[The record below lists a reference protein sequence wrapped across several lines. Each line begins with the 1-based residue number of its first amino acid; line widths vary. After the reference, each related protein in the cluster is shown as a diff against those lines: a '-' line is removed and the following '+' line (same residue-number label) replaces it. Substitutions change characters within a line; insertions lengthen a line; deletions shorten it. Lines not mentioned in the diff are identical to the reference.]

1 MTNNTEKFDADVV
14 VVGGGIIGGSFACLL
29 GQAGLNVILLDA
41 GVRQVNALKKV
52 DARVFAITRASEQ
65 ILKKAGA
72 WRRINE
78 NDIAC
83 FRKMHVWDE
92 NGLGEI
98 NFDSASICQP
108 TMGYIIS
115 HQAIIDALQEKLLDM
130 DNVRCIWS
138 VSPAFIKEETNAMLL
153 ETEDGLQFR
162 SKLVVAADG
171 SNSKLRS
178 LANIHYHKHDYK
190 QSALACVVTTEYPHN
205 EIARQRFLKRG
216 PLAFLPMVD
225 PHQSAI
231 VWSSSP
237 DHVQRL
243 KGSDKSAFH
252 FELAEAFA
260 NELGEIKESSER
272 VVFPLS
278 RAQAEHYVQSRLALI
293 GDSAHTVHPLAG
305 LGANLGLLDAA
316 ALAEVIIDVVNRGRD
331 PGRLQV
337 LRRYERWRKGE
348 NNNVM
353 YLMDG
358 FKQLFENKTQSV
370 QWLRNFGL
378 DMVDSIPLAKHAI
391 MRRAMGLEGDLP
403 KFANGRNN

>member
-1 MTNNTEKFDADVV
+1 MTNRIDKFDADVV
-14 VVGGGIIGGSFACLL
+14 VVGGGIIGGTFACLL
-29 GQAGLNVILLDA
+29 GQAGIKVLLLDA
-41 GVRQVNALKKV
+41 GVRQVNSLKKV
-52 DARVFAITRASEQ
+52 DARVFAITLASEQ

-98 NFDSASICQP
+98 NFDSASICQA

-115 HQAIIDALQEKLLDM
+115 HQVIVDALQEKLLDM
-130 DNVRCIWS
+130 ENVRCIWS
-138 VSPAFIKEETNAMLL
+138 VSPAFIKNESDAMLL

-171 SNSKLRS
+171 SNSKIRA
-178 LANIHYHKHDYK
+178 LANIHYQKHDYK
-190 QSALACVVTTEYPHN
+190 QSALACVVTTEYPHA
-205 EIARQRFLKRG
+205 EVARQRFLKRG

-243 KGSDKSAFH
+243 KDIDKAAFH
-252 FELAEAFA
+252 FELSEAFA
-260 NELGEIKESSER
+260 NELGEIKDSTER
-272 VVFPLS
+272 MVFPLS
-278 RAQAEHYVQSRLALI
+278 RAQAEHYIQPRMALI

-316 ALAEVIIDVVNRGRD
+316 ALAEVLIDTVQRGRD

-348 NNNVM
+348 NHSMM
-353 YLMDG
+353 YMMDG
-358 FKQLFENKTQSV
+358 FKHLFENQTQSV

-378 DMVDSIPLAKHAI
+378 DMVDSLPVAKHII
-391 MRRAMGLEGDLP
+391 MKRAMGIKGDLP
-403 KFANGRNN
+403 QYARRHH

>member
-1 MTNNTEKFDADVV
+1 MTTSEKFDADVV
-14 VVGGGIIGGSFACLL
+14 VVGGGIIGSTFAALL
-29 GQAGLNVILLDA
+29 GQSGVKVILLDA
-41 GVRQVNALKKV
+41 GVRQLNSLKKV

-65 ILKKAGA
+65 ILKAAGA
-72 WRRINE
+72 WRRIDGN
-78 NDIAC
+78 NIAC

-92 NGLGEI
+92 QGIGEI
-98 NFDSASICQP
+98 NFDSAEVCQP

-115 HQAIIDALQEKLLDM
+115 HQVIIDALQEKLLDM
-130 DNVRCIWS
+130 ENVRCLWS
-138 VSPAFIKEETNAMLL
+138 ESPAFIKTETDYISLQTENGLL
-153 ETEDGLQFR
+153 FK

-171 SNSKLRS
+171 ANSKIRS
-178 LANIHYHKHDYK
+178 LANIHYQKHDYK
-190 QSALACVVTTEYPHN
+190 QSALACVVTTEYPHE

-225 PHQSAI
+225 QHQSAI
-231 VWSSSP
+231 VWSTSP
-237 DHVQRL
+237 DHTQRL
-243 KGSDKSAFH
+243 KEMDKAAFH

-272 VVFPLS
+272 IVFPLT
-278 RAQAEHYVQSRLALI
+278 RAQAEQYVQARVALI

-316 ALAEVIIDVVNRGRD
+316 VLAEEVINTVEKERD

-358 FKQLFENKTQSV
+358 FKHLFENKMQSV

-378 DMVDSIPLAKHAI
+378 DMVDSFPMAKHAI
-391 MRRAMGLEGDLP
+391 MKRAMGLEGDLP
-403 KFANGRNN
+403 VIARGHY

>member
-1 MTNNTEKFDADVV
+1 MTALVDKVDADVV
-14 VVGGGIIGGSFACLL
+14 VVGGGIIGGTFACLL
-29 GQAGLNVILLDA
+29 GQAGLKVILLDA
-41 GVRQVNALKKV
+41 AVRQVNSLKQV
-52 DARVFAITRASEQ
+52 DARVFSITMASEQ

-72 WRRINE
+72 WQRLQE

-115 HQAIIDALQEKLLDM
+115 HQAIVDALQEKLLELE
-130 DNVRCIWS
+130 NVRCLWS
-138 VSPAFIKEETNAMLL
+138 VSPAFIKEEGDTIILG
-153 ETEDGLQFR
+153 TEDGLQFSSR
-162 SKLVVAADG
+162 LVVAADG
-171 SNSKLRS
+171 HNSKIRS
-178 LANIHYHKHDYK
+178 LANIHYQKHDYQ
-190 QSALACVVTTEYPHN
+190 QSALGCVVTTEFAHA

-216 PLAFLPMVD
+216 PLAFLPMRD

-237 DHVQRL
+237 DHIQRL
-243 KGSDKSAFH
+243 KNIEKATFH

-260 NELGEIKESSER
+260 HELGEIQESSDR
-272 VVFPLS
+272 AVFPLS
-278 RAQAEHYVQSRLALI
+278 RAQAESYTKSRLALI

-316 ALAEVIIDVVNRGRD
+316 SLAEILIDTCHRGRD

-337 LRRYERWRKGE
+337 LRRYERRRKGE
-348 NNNVM
+348 NRNVM
-353 YLMDG
+353 YLMDS
-358 FKQLFENKTQSV
+358 FKHLFENQHQSV

-378 DMVDSIPLAKHAI
+378 DTVDSLPVVKHAI
-391 MRRAMGLEGDLP
+391 LKRAMGLTGDLP
-403 KFANGRNN
+403 ESARGHF

>member
-1 MTNNTEKFDADVV
+1 MTHTSEKLDADVV
-14 VVGGGIIGGSFACLL
+14 VVGGGIIGGTFACLL
-29 GQAGLNVILLDA
+29 GQAGLKVILLDS
-41 GVRQVNALKKV
+41 GMRQVNALKKV

-72 WRRINE
+72 WRRLPE
-78 NDIAC
+78 EDIAC

-92 NGLGEI
+92 NGLGEV
-98 NFDSASICQP
+98 NFDSASVCQN

-115 HQAIIDALQEKLLDM
+115 HQAIVDALQEKLLDM
-130 DNVRCIWS
+130 ENVRCLWS
-138 VSPAFIKEETNAMLL
+138 VSASFINEETNAMLL

-171 SNSKLRS
+171 SNSKLRA
-178 LANIHYHKHDYK
+178 LANIHYQKHDYK
-190 QSALACVVTTEYPHN
+190 QSALACVVTTEYPHK
-205 EIARQRFLKRG
+205 EVAQQRFLKRG
-216 PLAFLPMVD
+216 PLAFLPMKD

-237 DHVQRL
+237 DHSQRL
-243 KGSDKSAFH
+243 KEMDKSAFH

-260 NELGEIKESSER
+260 NELGEIKESTER
-272 VVFPLS
+272 MVFPLS
-278 RAQAEHYVQSRLALI
+278 RAQADHYIQSRLALI

-316 ALAEVIIDVVNRGRD
+316 TLAEVVTDTVEHGRD

-337 LRRYERWRKGE
+337 LRRYERQRKGE
-348 NNNVM
+348 NQGVM

-358 FKQLFENKTQSV
+358 FKHLFENQSQSV
-370 QWLRNFGL
+370 QWARNFGL
-378 DMVDSIPLAKHAI
+378 DMVDSLPFAKHAI
-391 MRRAMGLEGDLP
+391 MKRAMGI
-403 KFANGRNN
+403 ARNNT

>member
-1 MTNNTEKFDADVV
+1 MKNKSDKLDADVV
-14 VVGGGIIGGSFACLL
+14 VVGGGIVGGAFACLL

-41 GVRQVNALKKV
+41 GVRQLNSLKQV

-72 WRRINE
+72 WQRLQE
-78 NDIAC
+78 DDIAC

-98 NFDSASICQP
+98 NFDSAAICQA

-115 HQAIIDALQEKLLDM
+115 HQAIIDALQEKLLEM
-130 DNVRCIWS
+130 ENVRCIWS
-138 VSPAFIKEETNAMLL
+138 VSPAFIKEEADAMVLG
-153 ETEDGLQFR
+153 TDDGLEFR
-162 SKLVVAADG
+162 TKLVVAADG
-171 SNSKLRS
+171 RNSKIRS
-178 LANIHYHKHDYK
+178 LANIHYQQHDYK
-190 QSALACVVTTEYPHN
+190 QSALGCVVTSALPHA

-216 PLAFLPMVD
+216 PLAFLPMHD

-237 DHVQRL
+237 DHIQRL
-243 KGSDKSAFH
+243 KEIDKSAFH

-260 NELGEIKESSER
+260 NELGEIQESTER

-278 RAQAEHYVQSRLALI
+278 RAQADRYTLSRVALI
-293 GDSAHTVHPLAG
+293 GDSAHTIHPLAG

-316 ALAEVIIDVVNRGRD
+316 TLAEIIIESSQRGRD

-337 LRRYERWRKGE
+337 LRRYERRRKGE
-348 NNNVM
+348 NQSMM
-353 YLMDG
+353 YLMSS
-358 FKQLFENKTQSV
+358 FKHLFENEHQSV

-378 DMVDSIPLAKHAI
+378 DTVDSVPVVKHAI
-391 MRRAMGLEGDLP
+391 LKRAMGLEGDLP
-403 KFANGRNN
+403 KFARGQ

>member
-1 MTNNTEKFDADVV
+1 MTVSSENFDADVV
-14 VVGGGIIGGSFACLL
+14 VVGGGIIGGTFAALL
-29 GQAGLNVILLDA
+29 GQAGVKVILLDA
-41 GVRQVNALKKV
+41 SVRQLNSLKKV

-72 WRRINE
+72 WRRIDE
-78 NDIAC
+78 NNIAC

-92 NGLGEI
+92 QGIGEI
-98 NFDSASICQP
+98 NFDSAELCQP

-115 HQAIIDALQEKLLDM
+115 HQVIVDALQEKLLDM
-130 DNVRCIWS
+130 ENVRCIWS
-138 VSPAFIKEETNAMLL
+138 ESPAFIKTEADHILL
-153 ETEDGLQFR
+153 RTENGLQFR

-171 SNSKLRS
+171 GNSKIRS
-178 LANIHYHKHDYK
+178 LANIQYQKHDYN

-216 PLAFLPMVD
+216 PLAFLPMVESN
-225 PHQSAI
+225 QSAI
-231 VWSSSP
+231 VWSTSP
-237 DHVQRL
+237 DQAQRM
-243 KGSDKSAFH
+243 KEMDKAAFH
-252 FELAEAFA
+252 FELEEAFA
-260 NELGEIKESSER
+260 HELGEIKESSER
-272 VVFPLS
+272 FVFPLS
-278 RAQAEHYVQSRLALI
+278 RAQAEQYVQPRLALI

-316 ALAEVIIDVVNRGRD
+316 VLAEELINTVEKGRD

-348 NNNVM
+348 NHNVM

-358 FKQLFENKTQSV
+358 FKHLFENEMQSV

-378 DMVDSIPLAKHAI
+378 DMVDSFPLAKHAI
-391 MRRAMGLEGDLP
+391 MKRAMGLTGDLP
-403 KFANGRNN
+403 GSAQS

>member
-1 MTNNTEKFDADVV
+1 MTTSENLDADVV
-14 VVGGGIIGGSFACLL
+14 VVGGGIIGGGFAALL
-29 GQAGLNVILLDA
+29 GQVGIKVILLDA
-41 GVRQVNALKKV
+41 GVRQLNSLKKV

-72 WRRINE
+72 WRRIDE
-78 NDIAC
+78 NNIAC

-92 NGLGEI
+92 QGIGEI
-98 NFDSASICQP
+98 NFDSAEICQP

-115 HQAIIDALQEKLLDM
+115 HQVIIDALQDKLLDM
-130 DNVRCIWS
+130 ENVRCLWS
-138 VSPAFIKEETNAMLL
+138 ESPAFIKTETDYILL
-153 ETEDGLQFR
+153 QTENGLQFK

-171 SNSKLRS
+171 ANSKIRS
-178 LANIHYHKHDYK
+178 LANIHYQKHDYK
-190 QSALACVVTTEYPHN
+190 QSALACVVTTEYPHD

-231 VWSSSP
+231 VWSTSP
-237 DHVQRL
+237 DHAQRL
-243 KGSDKSAFH
+243 KKMNKAAFH
-252 FELAEAFA
+252 FDLAEAFA

-272 VVFPLS
+272 IVFPLS
-278 RAQAEHYVQSRLALI
+278 RAQAVQYVQARVALI

-316 ALAEVIIDVVNRGRD
+316 VLAEEVINTLEKGRD

-353 YLMDG
+353 YIMDG
-358 FKQLFENKTQSV
+358 FKHLFENKMQSV
-370 QWLRNFGL
+370 QWLRNLGL
-378 DMVDSIPLAKHAI
+378 DMIDSFPMAKHAI
-391 MRRAMGLEGDLP
+391 MKRAMGLEGDLP
-403 KFANGRNN
+403 AIARGHY

>member
-1 MTNNTEKFDADVV
+1 MITKTDKLDADVV
-14 VVGGGIIGGSFACLL
+14 VVGGGIIGGTFACLL
-29 GQAGLNVILLDA
+29 GQAGLKVVLLDA
-41 GVRQVNALKKV
+41 GVRQLNSLKKV
-52 DARVFAITRASEQ
+52 DARVFAITRASEN

-72 WRRINE
+72 WRHIKE

-98 NFDSASICQP
+98 NFDSSAICQP

-115 HQAIIDALQEKLLDM
+115 HQLIVDALQEKLLDLE
-130 DNVRCIWS
+130 NVRCIWS
-138 VSPAFIKEETNAMLL
+138 VSPAFIKDESDAMVL

-171 SNSKLRS
+171 NHSKLRS
-178 LANIHYHKHDYK
+178 LANINYHKTDYK
-190 QSALACVVTTEYPHN
+190 QSALACIVTTQYPHG
-205 EIARQRFLKRG
+205 EVARQRFLKRG

-225 PHQSAI
+225 PNQSAI

-237 DHVQRL
+237 DHIERL
-243 KGSDKSAFH
+243 QACDKPDFH

-260 NELGEIKESSER
+260 NELGEIKESTDR
-272 VVFPLS
+272 LKFPLS
-278 RAQAEHYVQSRLALI
+278 RAQAEQYVKPRIALI

-316 ALAEVIIDVVNRGRD
+316 ALAETVVESSERGRD

-348 NNNVM
+348 NHSMM
-353 YLMDG
+353 YLLDG
-358 FKQLFENKTQSV
+358 FKHLFENQTQSV

-378 DMVDSIPLAKHAI
+378 DIVDSLPIAKHAI
-391 MRRAMGLEGDLP
+391 MKRAMGLEGDLP
-403 KFANGRNN
+403 QYARRYH

>member
-1 MTNNTEKFDADVV
+1 LTNQSDKFDADVV

-29 GQAGLNVILLDA
+29 GQAGLNVILLDSD
-41 GVRQVNALKKV
+41 VRQVNSLKQI
-52 DARVFAITRASEQ
+52 DARVFAITIASEQ

-72 WRRINE
+72 WRRLQE
-78 NDIAC
+78 DDIAC

-98 NFDSASICQP
+98 HFDSASICQA

-115 HQAIIDALQEKLLDM
+115 HQAIVDALQEKLLDM
-130 DNVRCIWS
+130 ENIRCIWS
-138 VSPAFIKEETNAMLL
+138 VSPAFIKEEADSMILG
-153 ETEDGLQFR
+153 TEDGLQFR
-162 SKLVVAADG
+162 ARLVVAADG
-171 SNSKLRS
+171 RNSKLRNF
-178 LANIHYHKHDYK
+178 AKIHYQKYDYK
-190 QSALACVVTTEYPHN
+190 QSALACIVTTEFPHG

-216 PLAFLPMVD
+216 PLAFLPMID

-237 DHVQRL
+237 NHIQRL
-243 KGSDKSAFH
+243 YELDKSAFH

-260 NELGEIKESSER
+260 NELGEIQESTDR
-272 VVFPLS
+272 TIFPLS
-278 RAQAEHYVQSRLALI
+278 RAKADSYTRSRIVLI

-316 ALAEVIIDVVNRGRD
+316 ALAEIVIDTCQRGRD

-348 NNNVM
+348 NLSMM
-353 YLMDG
+353 YLLDG
-358 FKQLFENKTQSV
+358 FKHLFENKHQSV
-370 QWLRNFGL
+370 QWLRNLGL
-378 DMVDSIPLAKHAI
+378 DVFDSLSIAKHTL
-391 MRRAMGLEGDLP
+391 MKRAMGLEGDLP
-403 KFANGRNN
+403 KFARGLR

>member
-1 MTNNTEKFDADVV
+1 MTDKFDADVV
-14 VVGGGIIGGSFACLL
+14 VVGGGIIGGTYACLL
-29 GQAGLNVILLDA
+29 GQAGLKVILLDA
-41 GVRQVNALKKV
+41 SVRQVNSLKKV

-72 WRRINE
+72 WRRLHE

-92 NGLGEI
+92 NGLGEV
-98 NFDSASICQP
+98 NFDSASVCQN

-115 HQAIIDALQEKLLDM
+115 HQAIVDALQEKLLDM
-130 DNVRCIWS
+130 DNVRCLWS
-138 VSPAFIKEETNAMLL
+138 VTASFINEAADSILL

-171 SNSKLRS
+171 SNSKLRA
-178 LANIHYHKHDYK
+178 LANIHYQKHDYK
-190 QSALACVVTTEYPHN
+190 QSALACVVTTEYPHK
-205 EIARQRFLKRG
+205 EVARQRFLKRG
-216 PLAFLPMVD
+216 PLAFLPMKD

-237 DHVQRL
+237 DHSQRL
-243 KGSDKSAFH
+243 KEMDKSAFH

-260 NELGEIKESSER
+260 NELGEIKESTER
-272 VVFPLS
+272 MVFPLS
-278 RAQAEHYVQSRLALI
+278 RAQAEHYIQPRLALI

-316 ALAEVIIDVVNRGRD
+316 TLAEVVTDTVKRGRD

-337 LRRYERWRKGE
+337 LRRYERQRKGE
-348 NNNVM
+348 NQGVM

-358 FKQLFENKTQSV
+358 FKHLFENQSQSV
-370 QWLRNFGL
+370 QWARNFGL
-378 DMVDSIPLAKHAI
+378 DMVDSLPFAKHAI
-391 MRRAMGLEGDLP
+391 MKRAMGI
-403 KFANGRNN
+403 ARNNT

>member
-1 MTNNTEKFDADVV
+1 MISASDTFDADVV

-29 GQAGLNVILLDA
+29 GQAGLKVILLDA
-41 GVRQVNALKKV
+41 GVRQVNSLKQV
-52 DARVFAITRASEQ
+52 DARVFAITLASEQ

-72 WRRINE
+72 WRRLHE
-78 NDIAC
+78 DDIAF

-98 NFDSASICQP
+98 NFDSATVCQK

-115 HQAIIDALQEKLLDM
+115 HQAIVDALQEKLLDM
-130 DNVRCIWS
+130 ENVRCIWS
-138 VSPAFIKEETNAMLL
+138 VSPAFIKEDSDAIML

-171 SNSKLRS
+171 ARSKLRS

-190 QSALACVVTTEYPHN
+190 QSALACVVTTEYPHA
-205 EIARQRFLKRG
+205 EVARQRFLKRG
-216 PLAFLPMVD
+216 PLAFLPMKD

-243 KGSDKSAFH
+243 KEIDKSAFH

-260 NELGEIKESSER
+260 NELGEIKDSSER
-272 VVFPLS
+272 LDFPLS
-278 RAQAEHYVQSRLALI
+278 RAQAENYIKPRLALI
-293 GDSAHTVHPLAG
+293 GDSAHSVHPLAG

-316 ALAEVIIDVVNRGRD
+316 ALAEEVIGSLQRKRD

-337 LRRYERWRKGE
+337 LRRYERRRKGE
-348 NNNVM
+348 NLSIM

-358 FKQLFENKTQSV
+358 FKQLFENDSQSV

-378 DMVDSIPLAKHAI
+378 DTVDSLPVAKHAI
-391 MRRAMGLEGDLP
+391 MKRAMGLKGDLP
-403 KFANGRNN
+403 QFARGTH

>member
-1 MTNNTEKFDADVV
+1 MKTSADKFDADVI
-14 VVGGGIIGGSFACLL
+14 VVGGGIIGESFACLL
-29 GQAGLNVILLDA
+29 GQAGIKVILLDA
-41 GVRQVNALKKV
+41 GVRQVNSLKKV
-52 DARVFAITRASEQ
+52 DARVFAITRASEN

-115 HQAIIDALQEKLLDM
+115 HQVIVDALQEKLLDM
-130 DNVRCIWS
+130 ENVRCIWS
-138 VSPAFIKEETNAMLL
+138 VSPAFIKNKTNAMLL
-153 ETEDGLQFR
+153 ETEDGLQFKT
-162 SKLVVAADG
+162 KLVVAADG
-171 SNSKLRS
+171 SHSKLRS

-190 QSALACVVTTEYPHN
+190 QSALACVVTTEYAHT

-237 DHVQRL
+237 DHIQRL
-243 KGSDKSAFH
+243 KEMDKSAFH

-272 VVFPLS
+272 MVFPLS
-278 RAQAEHYVQSRLALI
+278 RAQAEHYVQSRVALI

-316 ALAEVIIDVVNRGRD
+316 ALAEIVIDSVQRGRD

-337 LRRYERWRKGE
+337 LRRYERRRKGE
-348 NNNVM
+348 NHSMM
-353 YLMDG
+353 YLLDG
-358 FKQLFENKTQSV
+358 FKHLFENQTQSV
-370 QWLRNFGL
+370 QWLRNFGM
-378 DMVDSIPLAKHAI
+378 DMVDSLPVAKHAI
-391 MRRAMGLEGDLP
+391 LKRAMGIKGDLP
-403 KFANGRNN
+403 SSARGQL

>member
-1 MTNNTEKFDADVV
+1 MITTSDKLDADVV
-14 VVGGGIIGGSFACLL
+14 VVGGGIIGGTFACIL
-29 GQAGLNVILLDA
+29 GQAGLKVILLDA
-41 GVRQVNALKKV
+41 GVRQVNSLKKV
-52 DARVFAITRASEQ
+52 DTRVFAITLASEQ

-72 WRRINE
+72 WRRLQE
-78 NDIAC
+78 EDIAC

-98 NFDSASICQP
+98 QFDSASICQA
-108 TMGYIIS
+108 TIGYIIS
-115 HQAIIDALQEKLLDM
+115 HQAIVDALQEKLLDM
-130 DNVRCIWS
+130 ENVRCIWS
-138 VSPAFIKEETNAMLL
+138 VSPAFIKDETNAMLL

-178 LANIHYHKHDYK
+178 LANIHHQKHDYK
-190 QSALACVVTTEYPHN
+190 QSALACVVTTEFPHV
-205 EIARQRFLKRG
+205 EVARQRFLKRG

-231 VWSSSP
+231 VWSTSP
-237 DHVQRL
+237 DHAQRL
-243 KGSDKSAFH
+243 KEMEKSAFH

-260 NELGEIKESSER
+260 NELGEIKESTER
-272 VVFPLS
+272 IVFPLS
-278 RAQAEHYVQSRLALI
+278 RAQAEHYVQSRMALI
-293 GDSAHTVHPLAG
+293 GDSAHSVHPLAG
-305 LGANLGLLDAA
+305 LGANIGLLDAA
-316 ALAEVIIDVVNRGRD
+316 ALAEVVIDSVQRGRD

-348 NNNVM
+348 NQNVM

-358 FKQLFENKTQSV
+358 FKQLFENPSQSV

-378 DMVDSIPLAKHAI
+378 DVVDSLPLAKHAI
-391 MRRAMGLEGDLP
+391 MKRAMGIKGDLP
-403 KFANGRNN
+403 DIARGL

>member
-1 MTNNTEKFDADVV
+1 MKKSSDKFDADVV
-14 VVGGGIIGGSFACLL
+14 VVGGGIIGGTFACLL
-29 GQAGLNVILLDA
+29 GQAGLKVILLDA
-41 GVRQVNALKKV
+41 SVRQLNSLKKV
-52 DARVFAITRASEQ
+52 DARVCAITLASRQ

-72 WRRINE
+72 WRRLKE

-92 NGLGEI
+92 NGLGEVQ
-98 NFDSASICQP
+98 FDSASICQA

-115 HQAIIDALQEKLLDM
+115 HQSIVDALQEKLLDM
-130 DNVRCIWS
+130 ENVRCIWS
-138 VSPAFIKEETNAMLL
+138 VSPAFIKEETDAMLL

-171 SNSKLRS
+171 SNSRLRA

-190 QSALACVVTTEYPHN
+190 QSALACVVTTEFPHA
-205 EIARQRFLKRG
+205 EVARQRFLKRG
-216 PLAFLPMVD
+216 PLAFLPMVE

-243 KGSDKSAFH
+243 KEMEQSAFH

-272 VVFPLS
+272 MDFPLS
-278 RAQAEHYVQSRLALI
+278 RAQADHYIQSRIALI

-316 ALAEVIIDVVNRGRD
+316 TLAEVIIDTIQRGRD

-337 LRRYERWRKGE
+337 LRRYERRRKGE
-348 NNNVM
+348 NQSMM

-358 FKQLFENKTQSV
+358 FKHLFENQSQSV

-378 DMVDSIPLAKHAI
+378 DMVDSVPVAKHAI
-391 MRRAMGLEGDLP
+391 MKRAMGLKGDLP
-403 KFANGRNN
+403 QFARRHY

>member
-1 MTNNTEKFDADVV
+1 MTNTTDKFDADVV
-14 VVGGGIIGGSFACLL
+14 IVGGGIIGETFACLL
-29 GQAGLNVILLDA
+29 GQAGLKVILLDA
-41 GVRQVNALKKV
+41 GVRQLNSLKKV

-115 HQAIIDALQEKLLDM
+115 HQVIVDALQEKLLDM

-138 VSPAFIKEETNAMLL
+138 VSPAFIKNETNAMLL

-190 QSALACVVTTEYPHN
+190 QSALACVVTTEYPHA

-225 PHQSAI
+225 PQQSGI

-237 DHVQRL
+237 DHIQRL
-243 KGSDKSAFH
+243 KELDKSAFH

-260 NELGEIKESSER
+260 NELGEIKESTER
-272 VVFPLS
+272 LVFPLS
-278 RAQAEHYVQSRLALI
+278 RAQAEQYVKPRVALI

-316 ALAEVIIDVVNRGRD
+316 ALAEVIIDSNNSGRD
-331 PGRLQV
+331 PGRMQV
-337 LRRYERWRKGE
+337 LRRYERRRKGE
-348 NNNVM
+348 NQSMM
-353 YLMDG
+353 YLLDG
-358 FKQLFENKTQSV
+358 FKHLFENQAQSV

-378 DMVDSIPLAKHAI
+378 DMVDSLPVAKHAI
-391 MRRAMGLEGDLP
+391 LKRAMGLKGDLP
-403 KFANGRNN
+403 RSARGQL